1 MREKKKKRCGIGI
14 NDFCCFF
21 VFFLLILLIHSCFM
35 PHRTKAKL
43 EMYKTIE
50 VENMTIVTKIE
61 VPYFGK
67 HVSRSRS
74 TVRLIFLCSHLIFF
88 QFLFPF
94 ALFHHVKKRSK
105 IVPCGGIVKP
115 IFNYVFLQGI
125 LFINYSST
133 SCIRVLFFFILQ
145 HLCIHSFETFGFV
158 YIQLCSLYTIT
169 TRQVALLFPQ
179 FPIFCNGFSRW

>member
-1 MREKKKKRCGIGI
+1 M
-14 NDFCCFF
+14 NSTFSLSVF
-21 VFFLLILLIHSCFM
+21 V
-35 PHRTKAKL
+35 
-43 EMYKTIE
+43 
-50 VENMTIVTKIE
+50 
-61 VPYFGK
+61 
-67 HVSRSRS
+67 
-74 TVRLIFLCSHLIFF
+74 FLCSHLIFF

-158 YIQLCSLYTIT
+158 YIYSICSLYTIT